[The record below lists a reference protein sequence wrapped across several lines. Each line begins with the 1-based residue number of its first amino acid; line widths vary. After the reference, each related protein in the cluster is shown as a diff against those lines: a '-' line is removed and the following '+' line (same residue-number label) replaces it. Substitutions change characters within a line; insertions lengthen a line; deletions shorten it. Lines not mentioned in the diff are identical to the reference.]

1 MEITVTESTF
11 AANEYNFVA
20 NYFAA
25 EIKEFKSRQV
35 KKKLKHNLGLE
46 LFMRYPSLGLF
57 SPSCLLAF
65 PWRIIQEDVVIPMN
79 ILYLLKDSTR
89 R

>member
-1 MEITVTESTF
+1 MTESTF

-35 KKKLKHNLGLE
+35 KKKFKTQPWAGIVHEVSKLGAV
-46 LFMRYPSLGLF
+46 F
-57 SPSCLLAF
+57 S
-65 PWRIIQEDVVIPMN
+65 
-79 ILYLLKDSTR
+79 
-89 R
+89 